1 MVSQIS
7 VCNSALV
14 KVGAD
19 RISSIDESHKR
30 AIILKA
36 LYCQKRD
43 ATLRAHPWKFATKR
57 VKLLPNATI
66 PAWGYKFQY
75 DEPNDFLSLVDF
87 RNPDMRFMTEAGQI
101 LCDEPHIE
109 MRYIFRQTDESTWDA
124 CFAEAF
130 AWSLAA
136 EIAYA
141 MTQSITLA
149 QNCEA
154 KYKAVL
160 AEARWSDG
168 LQRSSPELD
177 ADLWSLSRRAG
188 WGRRW

>member
-1 MVSQIS
+1 MSVSQLSI
-7 VCNSALV
+7 CNSALV

-19 RISSIDESHKR
+19 RISSIDQDCKR

-36 LYCQKRD
+36 IYNQKRD

-57 VKLLPNATI
+57 VKLYPNSTV
-66 PAWGYKFQY
+66 PAWGYNYQY
-75 DEPNDFLSLVDF
+75 DEPNDFLSLVDTH
-87 RNPDMRFMTEAGQI
+87 PTDIRFMTEAGQI
-101 LCDEPHIE
+101 LSDEKTLE

-130 AWSLAA
+130 AWNLATDVS
-136 EIAYA
+136 YA
-141 MTQSITLA
+141 LTQSITLA

-154 KYKAVL
+154 KYLKVL

-168 LQRSSPELD
+168 LQRSSPELE
-177 ADLWSLSRRAG
+177 ADLWSRARRG
-188 WGRRW
+188 WGRR